1 MQKVLDQTPKQ
12 IDSMLKA
19 LQEMKTGAEPD
30 ESADYWEERRTID
43 QHITALKKIKSKL
56 EQLQKVYSKKKVD
69 FE

>member
-1 MQKVLDQTPKQ
+1 
-12 IDSMLKA
+12 
-19 LQEMKTGAEPD
+19 MKTGAEPD